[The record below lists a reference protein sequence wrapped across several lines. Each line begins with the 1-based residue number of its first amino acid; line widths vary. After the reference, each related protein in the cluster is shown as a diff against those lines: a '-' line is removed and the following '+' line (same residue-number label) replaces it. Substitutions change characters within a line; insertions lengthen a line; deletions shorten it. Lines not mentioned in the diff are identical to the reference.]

1 MVSGMTIKDKLK
13 DDLIAAMK
21 EKDAIRKNVV
31 QLIKAG
37 VLQVEKDKKITL
49 DDEGVLDVIAKQ
61 LKQRRDS
68 LPDYE
73 KSGRDD
79 LIAQLK
85 REMELLMEYLPQQLS
100 HDELVVI
107 VKEAIETTGAQSVKD
122 MGKIMSAVMPKTKG
136 RADGKEIN
144 AIAREIL
151 G

>member
-1 MVSGMTIKDKLK
+1 MAIKDKLK
-13 DDLIAAMK
+13 DDLKAAML
-21 EKDAIRKNVV
+21 EKDTVRKNVV

-85 REMELLMEYLPQQLS
+85 REMELLMEYLPQQLT
-100 HDELVVI
+100 HDELVEI
-107 VKEAIETTGAQSVKD
+107 VKDAIAQTGASEIKD
-122 MGKIMSAVMPKTKG
+122 MGKIMAAVMPKTKG

-144 AIAREIL
+144 AIAREL
-151 G
+151 LS

>member
-1 MVSGMTIKDKLK
+1 MSLKEKLN
-13 DDLIAAMK
+13 DDLKVAMR
-21 EKDAIRKNVV
+21 EKDTVCKNVV
-31 QLIKAG
+31 QLIRAG
-37 VLQVEKDKKITL
+37 IKQIEVDKRVTL

-79 LIAQLK
+79 LVAQLK
-85 REMELLMEYLPQQLS
+85 KEIEILMEYLPAQLT
-100 HDELVVI
+100 HEELEEI
-107 VKEAIETTGAQSVKD
+107 VKEAVFETGAQSVKD
-122 MGKIMSAVMPKTKG
+122 MGKVMAYVMPKTKG

-144 AIAREIL
+144 AIARTLL